1 MEFLRKCKFT
11 LLTSY
16 SENFGN
22 VVIESKSTFTPCF
35 VTSNLYISE
44 YLNEDFIIDQYD
56 HKQAA
61 AKISTLFRKTMK
73 TSIKVFFC
81 LWKSQS
87 TDTYWNNEIK
97 LFCDSNL

>member
-1 MEFLRKCKFT
+1 MRKCKFT

-61 AKISTLFRKTMK
+61 AKISDTLQKDDENINK
-73 TSIKVFFC
+73 SILLSLEKVN
-81 LWKSQS
+81 QQIHIGM
-87 TDTYWNNEIK
+87 NEIK